1 MSKTL
6 SRPVTAVAHEVVRLS
21 IDTGLSF
28 DDFRTSYEHAVPV
41 FDFARFSGLA
51 SEQASWDTIL
61 AATAENAP
69 HGFIR
74 YWNSDVAALMRLA
87 GDTGSCT
94 TYLMGNH
101 TVAQRMYTHD
111 PAVALYAP
119 LRTTIHEDRHGVTWF
134 SIDQPSTR
142 FASFGNPDI
151 TEVGLELDAKL
162 ADLLRF
168 LNISVPPA
176 LARNPADMPNGLD
189 PRVTEPAR

>member
-6 SRPVTAVAHEVVRLS
+6 SGTVTAVAHEVVRLS
-21 IDTGLSF
+21 IDTGSSF

-119 LRTTIHEDRHGVTWF
+119 LRTTIHEDRQGVTWF

-168 LNISVPPA
+168 LDISVPPA

>member
-1 MSKTL
+1 
-6 SRPVTAVAHEVVRLS
+6 
-21 IDTGLSF
+21 
-28 DDFRTSYEHAVPV
+28 
-41 FDFARFSGLA
+41 
-51 SEQASWDTIL
+51 
-61 AATAENAP
+61 
-69 HGFIR
+69 
-74 YWNSDVAALMRLA
+74 MRLA

-119 LRTTIHEDRHGVTWF
+119 LRTTIHEDRQGVTWF

-168 LNISVPPA
+168 LDISAPLA
-176 LARNPADMPNGLD
+176 LGRNPADMPSSASH
-189 PRVTEPAR
+189 RERAEH

>member
-21 IDTGLSF
+21 IDTGLPF

-74 YWNSDVAALMRLA
+74 YWNSDVASLMRLA

-101 TVAQRMYTHD
+101 TIAQRMYTHD
-111 PAVALYAP
+111 PAAILYAP
-119 LRTTIHEDRHGVTWF
+119 LRTAIHEDRQGISWF

-142 FASFGNPDI
+142 FASFGNTDI
-151 TEVGLELDAKL
+151 TTVGRELDTKL

-168 LNISVPPA
+168 LDIPVPPA
-176 LARNPADMPNGLD
+176 LAPN
-189 PRVTEPAR
+189 A

>member
-119 LRTTIHEDRHGVTWF
+119 LRTTIHEDRQGVTWF

-168 LNISVPPA
+168 LDISVPPA